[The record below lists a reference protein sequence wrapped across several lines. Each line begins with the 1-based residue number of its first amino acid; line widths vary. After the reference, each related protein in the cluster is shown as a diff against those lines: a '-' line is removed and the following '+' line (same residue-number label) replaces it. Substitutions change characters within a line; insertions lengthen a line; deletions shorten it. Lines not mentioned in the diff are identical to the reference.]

1 MSDDDDNNKED
12 SFTELLVDLNETC
25 IRTGIMMM
33 KTPLVICSDVIDKW
47 AKAMDAMR
55 EDIES
60 SR

>member
-1 MSDDDDNNKED
+1 
-12 SFTELLVDLNETC
+12 
-25 IRTGIMMM
+25 MMM